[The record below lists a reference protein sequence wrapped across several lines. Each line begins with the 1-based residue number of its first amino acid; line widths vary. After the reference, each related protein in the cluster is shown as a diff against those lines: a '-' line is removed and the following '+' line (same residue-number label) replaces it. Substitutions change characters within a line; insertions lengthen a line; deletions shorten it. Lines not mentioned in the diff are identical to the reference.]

1 MTDATSST
9 PSPDRQPQRPTSP
22 LSDADRPHRAA
33 DDAEEIYFEGSP
45 QLRSLLG
52 ITTLMVVLA
61 LLVIGGAVA
70 AAVHYRKWWALLA
83 IPIGLILLIIPRY
96 ISRSTRYRISNY
108 RIDYERGLLSKN
120 IDTLELWHVE
130 DISFHQSFPD
140 RIVGVGNITVL
151 SHDDTNPK
159 LILKGLPNPRPLF
172 DQLKQRIISV
182 KRQRG
187 VIKMDSG
194 T

>member
-1 MTDATSST
+1 MSEARPLT
-9 PSPDRQPQRPTSP
+9 PEPERQPQGSALP
-22 LSDADRPHRAA
+22 ADSGMPHRAA
-33 DDAEEIYFEGSP
+33 DDSEEIYFEGSP

-52 ITTLMVVLA
+52 TTVLMSVLG
-61 LLVIGGAVA
+61 LLVIGGAIA
-70 AAVHYRKWWALLA
+70 GAVYHYPWALLA
-83 IPIGLILLIIPRY
+83 IPVGIVLLLVPRY
-96 ISRSTRYRISNY
+96 VAKSTRYRISNY

-120 IDTLELWHVE
+120 IDTLELWHIE
-130 DISFHQSFPD
+130 DISFHQSLID
-140 RIVGVGNITVL
+140 RMFGVGNVTVL

-159 LILKGLPNPRPLF
+159 LILKGIPNPRPLF
-172 DQLKQRIISV
+172 ETLKQRVIAV